1 MTWELFIPS
10 VAVAGGEAHEAVGNT
25 VLVDVTAELAA
36 LVGGAAHSLVVV
48 ANNSLSNE
56 SSVVVVVV
64 PAHTLNSESNA
75 GGGHGIVSDSDIRAD
90 EVSLLPGELVGVVLG
105 TLAGKTLE
113 VLLSKLN
120 KLLVR
125 NATSTN
131 QNHAVGSV
139 VVLDVADKLGSGD
152 VTDVL
157 ARSKDGAAQGL
168 LLVRSSVEVVE
179 NNLLNL
185 LLNLL
190 GLAKDN
196 VALPLNGGLVETRV
210 LEDIGEDVDTLRNI
224 RVEGLGEVDGVLAL
238 IKD

>member
-1 MTWELFIPS
+1 MIIPS
-10 VAVAGGEAHEAVGNT
+10 VAVAGGEAHEAVSDT

-36 LVGGAAHSLVVV
+36 LVGSAAHSLVVV
-48 ANNSLSNE
+48 ANNSLSNK
-56 SSVVVVVV
+56 SSVVVVIV

-120 KLLVR
+120 KLLVG

-139 VVLDVADKLGSGD
+139 VVLDVADELGSGD

-196 VALPLNGGLVETRV
+196 VALPLNGGLIETRV
-210 LEDIGEDVDTLRNI
+210 LEDIGEDVDTLGNI

-238 IKD
+238 MKD